1 MPSDPTADY
10 RAESGEL
17 PQVYRLAAAVTVDKT
32 LRRLMSSRHAYMIAS
47 GGAAPAAAIAAKLH
61 SDNGASAEVV
71 SPLAF
76 IERRALPTDSIA
88 VVFSARARH
97 PDSSMAVSHALAHG
111 LHVVLLTTRSPS
123 ELAAPFNSFRVHVIT
138 VPTAR
143 PKDGF
148 LATGSVLSM
157 STVVARAYES
167 TLPPTLSLP
176 ALPELTSEGPLV
188 VLYGSGGYPAALD
201 IQIRYEELGL
211 APVEL
216 ADYRNFAHGRH
227 VGLQRRASHA
237 AVLALITPEVEAIA
251 ERTLRTV
258 PSAIRIV
265 RIRTT
270 TPGVAGS
277 LQLLAAAMQTPTLRA
292 AAQNLALSKPPVPAF
307 GRELYHLPFKRLF
320 PTPEDNPVT
329 RKARAIGTTS
339 SDALPLVRVAYDR
352 WRLWVGRQRFTTIVL
367 DYDGTCVDTTARYE
381 LPRAEIRD
389 ALLQLLQ
396 NGLQLAFASG
406 RGSSLYTALQAWVP
420 EHLRSQVQLGLHN
433 GAWEQALD
441 APLTPPKDESAWVQE
456 VCASLA
462 AFVELGAIV
471 VRQGHQQVGV
481 EPAGNGA
488 SVAAARS
495 IVNSVVELLDAP
507 VQVVSSGHSVDVVA
521 ADSGKA
527 PFLRKLQ
534 QRSGAALAVG
544 DQGAPG
550 GNDFALLTATKL
562 SVSVDR
568 CSPALDRCWPLGRSG
583 QRGPDAL
590 LDVVGMLHTSNG
602 VTRLVPPKVKNG
614 T

>member
-277 LQLLAAAMQTPTLRA
+277 LQLLAAAMQTP
-292 AAQNLALSKPPVPAF
+292 
-307 GRELYHLPFKRLF
+307 
-320 PTPEDNPVT
+320 D
-329 RKARAIGTTS
+329 RK
-339 SDALPLVRVAYDR
+339 
-352 WRLWVGRQRFTTIVL
+352 
-367 DYDGTCVDTTARYE
+367 
-381 LPRAEIRD
+381 
-389 ALLQLLQ
+389 
-396 NGLQLAFASG
+396 
-406 RGSSLYTALQAWVP
+406 
-420 EHLRSQVQLGLHN
+420 
-433 GAWEQALD
+433 
-441 APLTPPKDESAWVQE
+441 
-456 VCASLA
+456 
-462 AFVELGAIV
+462 
-471 VRQGHQQVGV
+471 
-481 EPAGNGA
+481 
-488 SVAAARS
+488 
-495 IVNSVVELLDAP
+495 SVV
-507 VQVVSSGHSVDVVA
+507 
-521 ADSGKA
+521 
-527 PFLRKLQ
+527 
-534 QRSGAALAVG
+534 
-544 DQGAPG
+544 
-550 GNDFALLTATKL
+550 
-562 SVSVDR
+562 
-568 CSPALDRCWPLGRSG
+568 
-583 QRGPDAL
+583 
-590 LDVVGMLHTSNG
+590 
-602 VTRLVPPKVKNG
+602 
-614 T
+614 